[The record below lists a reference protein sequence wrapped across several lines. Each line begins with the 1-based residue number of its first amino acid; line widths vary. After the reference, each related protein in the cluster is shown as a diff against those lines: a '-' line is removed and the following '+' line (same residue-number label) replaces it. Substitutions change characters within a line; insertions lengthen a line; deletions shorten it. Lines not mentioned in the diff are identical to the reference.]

1 MIREWMGRF
10 LGRRSDLKTGP
21 RLGLL
26 SQDQFWW
33 DRHARRHRVSEMPL
47 SYLLSVLSFLE
58 QRALHLYTLERPI
71 IPSLPWYMQLEP
83 RRQAEAVS
91 WLHRTPLWR
100 AVSGEAAT
108 RVFGH
113 PFGSAPQPEP

>member
-1 MIREWMGRF
+1 MIRQWTRRV
-10 LGRRSDLKTGP
+10 LGRRSGPKTD
-21 RLGLL
+21 RSLSLL

-33 DRHARRHRVSEMPL
+33 DRHGRRHRVSEMPL

-71 IPSLPWYMQLEP
+71 IPSLPWYMQPGP

-100 AVSGEAAT
+100 SVSAEAAT

-113 PFGSAPQPEP
+113 PFGSPPQPDL

>member
-1 MIREWMGRF
+1 MIREWTRRM
-10 LGRRSDLKTGP
+10 LGRRSGPKTEQ

-33 DRHARRHRVSEMPL
+33 DRHGRRHRVSEMPL

-58 QRALHLYTLERPI
+58 QRALHVYTLERPI
-71 IPSLPWYMQLEP
+71 IPSLPWYWQLAP

-100 AVSGEAAT
+100 ALNREAAT

-113 PFGSAPQPEP
+113 PFGTAPEPDL